1 MNKIH
6 KLFPRVLAEFSD
18 VCTDEIPNFIKEVEE
33 LNERCGTA
41 ATSTLNVDSSHT
53 TIQSIHRLP
62 AFKPLAKVALENAKK
77 FAEAYGH
84 FNILIDNLFIANMW
98 FNVSGKDQY
107 IFPHRHPGSL
117 FSGAYYLE
125 SHSSHNITF
134 LDTEKTIIEQ
144 PLYQNDLN
152 ADTKEFPCTPGT
164 MYIFPSDFV
173 HGVTRQM
180 VDDRKIVISFNVCK
194 RDSPELR

>member
-6 KLFPRVLAEFSD
+6 KLFPKVLAEFND
-18 VCTDEIPNFIKEVEE
+18 VCKDEIPNLIAEVEL
-33 LNERCGTA
+33 LNKNCGTS
-41 ATSTLNVDSSHT
+41 ATSTLNVNSSHS

-62 AFKPLAKVALENAKK
+62 AFKPLAKAALTRAKG
-77 FAEAYGH
+77 FAKEYGH
-84 FNILIDNLFIANMW
+84 IDILVERLFISNMW
-98 FNVSGKDQY
+98 FNISGKDQY

-125 SHSSHNITF
+125 SHSSHNISF
-134 LDTEKTIIEQ
+134 YDTEKTIIEQ
-144 PLYQNDLN
+144 PVYQNDLN
-152 ADTKEFPCTPGT
+152 TDVKEMPCTPGT

-180 VDDRKIVISFNVCK
+180 VDDRKIVISFNITNM
-194 RDSPELR
+194 DGPELR